1 MNWCQFLPCWGQFLG
16 YKEGGNQYWQD
27 NCEENADFSD
37 LNVMAI
43 SGGGWQVVCLQN
55 ICWAERIFS
64 KAPTFWAFDR
74 IGKLYLVSF
83 WVMKSFVVLCERTCL
98 WGSWFPFF
106 SSFFIWCSLFP
117 LDIWRFDRELFF
129 RFADPFELFS
139 GSRILSSPGCFTLKS
154 WVFRVHSNYVFRS
167 PEKLKISVFSIQ
179 VHWVFRSPEKN
190 SKGSAHLKKIPC
202 LTAKCPPGK
211 VYIEKKEEKNGKQL
225 PRRRVLTHAPRKAF
239 HYPER
244 DKNRPFFPNNGYTT
258 DK

>member
-1 MNWCQFLPCWGQFLG
+1 MACRMNWCQFLPCWGQFLV

-37 LNVMAI
+37 LNVMSI

-106 SSFFIWCSLFP
+106 FFIFCLMFTFP
-117 LDIWRFDRELFF
+117 FGHFAVRQGTFFQVRRSFWVVF
-129 RFADPFELFS
+129 RFTHTQFTWMLHTEILSFS
-139 GSRILSSPGCFTLKS
+139 G
-154 WVFRVHSNYVFRS
+154 
-167 PEKLKISVFSIQ
+167 E
-179 VHWVFRSPEKN
+179 
-190 SKGSAHLKKIPC
+190 
-202 LTAKCPPGK
+202 
-211 VYIEKKEEKNGKQL
+211 
-225 PRRRVLTHAPRKAF
+225 RK
-239 HYPER
+239 
-244 DKNRPFFPNNGYTT
+244 T
-258 DK
+258 

>member
-106 SSFFIWCSLFP
+106 FFIFCLMFTFP
-117 LDIWRFDRELFF
+117 FGHLAVRQGTF
-129 RFADPFELFS
+129 FS
-139 GSRILSSPGCFTLKS
+139 GSQILLSCFP
-154 WVFRVHSNYVFRS
+154 VHAY
-167 PEKLKISVFSIQ
+167 SVHLDASHWNLEFFGFTQ
-179 VHWVFRSPEKN
+179 TTFFVHPKN
-190 SKGSAHLKKIPC
+190 SRFQCSASRFTEYFVHRKKTQKDLLTRKKIPC
-202 LTAKCPPGK
+202 LTAKCPSGK
-211 VYIEKKEEKNGKQL
+211 VYIKKRKKNGKQL

-239 HYPER
+239 HCPER
-244 DKNRPFFPNNGYTT
+244 EMNRPLGR
-258 DK
+258 

>member
-106 SSFFIWCSLFP
+106 SSFFVWCSLFP

-190 SKGSAHLKKIPC
+190 SRICSP
-202 LTAKCPPGK
+202 
-211 VYIEKKEEKNGKQL
+211 EKNSLSHRQMSIRKSLHQKKRRKKWKTASPKARPYTRTTKSFSL
-225 PRRRVLTHAPRKAF
+225 PRKRQEQTIQGV
-239 HYPER
+239 
-244 DKNRPFFPNNGYTT
+244 
-258 DK
+258 